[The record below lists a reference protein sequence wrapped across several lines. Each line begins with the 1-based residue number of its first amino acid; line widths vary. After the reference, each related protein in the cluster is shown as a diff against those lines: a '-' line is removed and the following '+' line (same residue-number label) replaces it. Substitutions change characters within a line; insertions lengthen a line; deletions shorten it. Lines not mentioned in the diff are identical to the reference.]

1 MDFVECDESKFIL
14 DLVIWNK
21 YSNRY
26 NIIILKKHSYHST
39 FWSSCFIFSWT
50 LPFDWLKHGH
60 THTQTYTDIHTWNM
74 NQNVKIKFFANN
86 QLNGQQWWT
95 NQELN
100 KLFFLPL
107 SICVCVCEI
116 EKNLSLSK
124 NVMFHSFILY
134 QNFFI
139 FFVCQENFLPPF
151 FFMTRKLFL
160 QQQFLESLSSYHD
173 RNSKDNFPKKKHK
186 ILLNA

>member
-1 MDFVECDESKFIL
+1 MD
-14 DLVIWNK
+14 
-21 YSNRY
+21 
-26 NIIILKKHSYHST
+26 
-39 FWSSCFIFSWT
+39 
-50 LPFDWLKHGH
+50 
-60 THTQTYTDIHTWNM
+60 THTQSYTDIHTWNM

-107 SICVCVCEI
+107 SVHVCVCEI

-124 NVMFHSFILY
+124 NVMFHSFIHLVPE
-134 QNFFI
+134 FFH
-139 FFVCQENFLPPF
+139 FFRLSRKFF
-151 FFMTRKLFL
+151 ATIFFMTRKLFL
-160 QQQFLESLSSYHD
+160 QQFLESLSSYHD
-173 RNSKDNFPKKKHK
+173 RNSKDNFKKKHK